1 MRALLQSLF
10 GNSLARILSGAGL
23 SVVSYAALV
32 PVVLAGLNLAAAK
45 VGGIAGDLASLALL
59 SGVGEGMSIVGSA
72 AIARMSIASASV
84 GIGKAAQ
91 S

>member
-1 MRALLQSLF
+1 
-10 GNSLARILSGAGL
+10 
-23 SVVSYAALV
+23 
-32 PVVLAGLNLAAAK
+32 
-45 VGGIAGDLASLALL
+45 VGGITGDLASLALL

-72 AIARMSIASASV
+72 VVARMSIASASV